1 MRRFTAILT
10 IWLLGGCASM
20 SKEECLYADWQA
32 IGYEDGARGAPV
44 SAISSRRQACV
55 KQIGEAPD
63 MAEYLAGRE
72 QGLRQFCQPSNGFR
86 LGADGANYHGV
97 CAGPEGDSFAAAYES
112 GRHLYNLESA
122 VDSAGNAIAKAHKDL
137 KAVKSH
143 ITEVEAALISPETPT
158 PERIELL
165 ATLKNLSEERGRIET
180 AIVALT
186 RDHTRAEDELA
197 DYEAILAEN
206 GPYPSRFD

>member
-1 MRRFTAILT
+1 
-10 IWLLGGCASM
+10 M
-20 SKEECLYADWQA
+20 SKEGRLYADWQA

-86 LGADGANYHGV
+86 LGADGATYHGV

-112 GRHLYNLESA
+112 GRHPYSLGSA
-122 VDSAGNAIAKAHKDL
+122 VDSTGNAIA
-137 KAVKSH
+137 
-143 ITEVEAALISPETPT
+143 
-158 PERIELL
+158 
-165 ATLKNLSEERGRIET
+165 
-180 AIVALT
+180 
-186 RDHTRAEDELA
+186 
-197 DYEAILAEN
+197 
-206 GPYPSRFD
+206 